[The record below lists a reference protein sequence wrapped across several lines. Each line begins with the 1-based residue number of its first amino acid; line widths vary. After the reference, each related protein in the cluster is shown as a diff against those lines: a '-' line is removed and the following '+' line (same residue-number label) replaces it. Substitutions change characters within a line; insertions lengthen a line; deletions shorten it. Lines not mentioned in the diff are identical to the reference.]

1 MKPFKTHTGV
11 AAPLRRTNIDTD
23 QICAAQFLKRITK
36 TGYEDALF
44 AEWRKDDDFVLNQPV
59 YKDTSILVVGANF
72 GTGSSREH
80 AVWALR
86 DYGIKVIIGSSFADI
101 FRGNSGKQG
110 MLLAVLTPDEVE
122 KIFALIE
129 ANPGLKL
136 TVDLESTTVTCGDKV
151 FNFSIDSF
159 TRYKLLEGLDEIGV
173 TLKYEEDI
181 LAFESKRPAW
191 KARI

>member
-1 MKPFKTHTGV
+1 MNPFKTHTGV